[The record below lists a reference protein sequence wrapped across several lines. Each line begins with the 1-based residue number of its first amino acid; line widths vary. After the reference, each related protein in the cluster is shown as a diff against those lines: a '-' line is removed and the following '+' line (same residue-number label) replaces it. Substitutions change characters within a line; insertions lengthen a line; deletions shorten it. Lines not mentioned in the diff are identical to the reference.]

1 MSYAQ
6 IREKV
11 RLLIEGDEIG
21 NTFST
26 DTLDLLI
33 SMAESRVYRKLRADT
48 MYVSSSALN
57 AVSNLLDIPADLLE
71 LEKVVIGGKQVEI
84 TDLWRVDQH
93 ISNSDGASDTI
104 YCAQQGATLKFW
116 PAIDD
121 TTDVYLYYFGKP
133 AALALG
139 ENTTYTAYPEVF
151 LFASVAEAS
160 PFLGEDSRAPMWE
173 AKFAQALQDAMS
185 NERWKAYGG
194 SSLRVRNR

>member
-6 IREKV
+6 VREKV

-93 ISNSDGASDTI
+93 ISNSDGASNTI
-104 YCAQQGATLKFW
+104 YCARQGATLKFW

-139 ENTTYTAYPEVF
+139 ENTTYTRYPELF

-173 AKFAQALQDAMS
+173 AKYAKAIGEANAD
-185 NERWKAYGG
+185 NRWRAYSG
-194 SSLRVRNR
+194 SPLRIRNR

>member
-21 NTFST
+21 TTFST

-33 SMAESRVYRKLRADT
+33 SMAESRVYRKLRSDT
-48 MYVSSSALN
+48 MYVASAALN
-57 AVSNLLDIPADLLE
+57 ATSNVLAMPADLLE
-71 LEKVVIGGKQVEI
+71 LEKVVIGGKQVEV
-84 TDLWRVDQH
+84 TDLWRLDQH
-93 ISNSDGASDTI
+93 VSNSDTSTDTI
-104 YCAQQGATLKFW
+104 YCARQGDSLKFW
-116 PAIDD
+116 PAISD
-121 TTDVYLYYFGKP
+121 TTDVYLYYYGKP

-139 ENTTYTAYPEVF
+139 ENSTYTRYPEVF

-185 NERWKAYGG
+185 NERWKAYSG
-194 SSLRVRNR
+194 SQLRVRNR